1 MKVSINDPMSF
12 IMEQALDHEEKA
24 KFSLISAQLLGDEM
38 FSPQLTQ
45 KEQREMQKRHA
56 KHLKA
61 AKWHVKQVEKLEKL
75 VQKKQ
80 KTQLLG
86 FDETTII

>member
-1 MKVSINDPMSF
+1 MASVNDPMSF

-24 KFSLISAQLLGDEM
+24 KFSLISAQLIGDEM
-38 FSPQLTQ
+38 NDPQLSP
-45 KEQREMQKRHA
+45 REARDMRRRHA
-56 KHLKA
+56 KHIKA
-61 AKWHVKQVEKLEKL
+61 AKYHVKQVEKLERL

-80 KTQLLG
+80 KDQLLG